1 MLTSV
6 TQRQREI
13 IRPYEGPCCPRCD
26 AKLMTDW
33 IRTGIVRCPDCNR
46 DFEATAFNPSAPKL
60 KIAEVATIGPAG
72 ANACA
77 NHARNVATTSCT
89 RCGLFICALC
99 DMNVGSGSY
108 CPSCFDRVRA
118 EGALPV
124 ASKMRD
130 YSSLARVTAVAGVF
144 FAFMFLG
151 PLFGVLV
158 LHYQSKGRK
167 EMRAR
172 GENPWT
178 GGAVVVLVLAILLI
192 VGGTAYDI
200 VGILSLAGKLK

>member
-108 CPSCFDRVRA
+108 CPACFDRVRA
-118 EGALPV
+118 EGTLPV
-124 ASKMRD
+124 ARKVRD
-130 YSSLARVTAVAGVF
+130 YYSLARVASVAGLVF
-144 FAFMFLG
+144 LFIFLG
-151 PLFGVLV
+151 PLFGILT
-158 LHYQSKGRK
+158 LHYQNKGRR
-167 EMRAR
+167 EMRQR

-178 GGAVVVLVLAILLI
+178 GGAIVVMILAVLLI
-192 VGGTAYDI
+192 AGGLLYDI
-200 VGILSLAGKLK
+200 VGIWSLTRTTK